1 MKKKYTIEESP
12 INKVADPAVS
22 YNVRNTRST
31 SMKHTSTSEHIMSTT
46 MSVDDYFDK
55 LISLVREDYANHS
68 SMGVLIRVNLPE
80 FSCS

>member
-55 LISLVREDYANHS
+55 LVSLVCEDYTKS
-68 SMGVLIRVNLPE
+68 QQYGSVN
-80 FSCS
+80 

>member
-31 SMKHTSTSEHIMSTT
+31 SMKHTSTGEHIMSTT
-46 MSVDDYFDK
+46 MSVDDYFGK
-55 LISLVREDYANHS
+55 LVSLVREDYTKS
-68 SMGVLIRVNLPE
+68 QQYGSVN
-80 FSCS
+80 

>member
-46 MSVDDYFDK
+46 MSVDEYFDK
-55 LISLVREDYANHS
+55 LVSQVREDYTKS
-68 SMGVLIRVNLPE
+68 QQYGSVN
-80 FSCS
+80 